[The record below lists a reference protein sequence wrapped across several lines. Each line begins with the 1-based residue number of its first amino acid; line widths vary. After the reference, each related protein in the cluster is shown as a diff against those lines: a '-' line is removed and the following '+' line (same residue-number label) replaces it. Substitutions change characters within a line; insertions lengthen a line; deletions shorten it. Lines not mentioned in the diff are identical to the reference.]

1 MNVGEDVFEVDVQI
15 DEAAGTQVEDPAVHD
30 RIAVEQ
36 VTFLHARHFDD
47 VEALFLHV
55 QFDQAVVAQMFVFD
69 CVQFFLMQ
77 AVHVADVAQP
87 RIHRAKIFGQHR
99 HFDAAAVVVA
109 ADDDVFDFQMRD
121 GVFDGR
127 GGIHVQTVNKVGDVA
142 VHEHVARLKSH
153 QLFRRDAAVGAA
165 DVEVFGILPV
175 GEVFEVI
182 GALLPLRFLP
192 FAVVFKN
199 DFV

>member
-1 MNVGEDVFEVDVQI
+1 MHNRV
-15 DEAAGTQVEDPAVHD
+15 
-30 RIAVEQ
+30 AVEQ
-36 VTFLHARHFDD
+36 VAFLHARHFDD
-47 VEALFLHV
+47 VEALLLHV
-55 QFDQAVVAQMFVFD
+55 QFDQAVVAQVSVLNR
-69 CVQFFLMQ
+69 VQFFLMQ
-77 AVHVADVAQP
+77 AVHVADAAQP
-87 RIHRAKIFGQHR
+87 WIHRAQIFGQHR
-99 HFDAAAVVVA
+99 RFDAAAVVVT

-127 GGIHVQTVNKVGDVA
+127 SGIHVQTVNKVGNVA
-142 VHEHVARLKSH
+142 VYKHIARFKPH

-165 DVEVFGILPV
+165 DVEVFGILSV